1 MKTHYYFELTRS
13 CVPIIK
19 GGKLIKDSN
28 VGGIKNSYKV
38 YKISYITLFN
48 KWNITL
54 LKIYIGTC
62 TFLRPYKS
70 LWPKK
75 IDRLPKIYWGK
86 HPILVNMWLL
96 LIKDYDKFDSP
107 TEKTSVL
114 IYKDTTRSETIK
126 VCYIPFESKL
136 LKKNLQTNKSFS
148 MNQKH

>member
-48 KWNITL
+48 KWNITIENHMVL
-54 LKIYIGTC
+54 AFPT
-62 TFLRPYKS
+62 YKS

-75 IDRLPKIYWGK
+75 IDRLPKSVGS
-86 HPILVNMWLL
+86 HPLINMC
-96 LIKDYDKFDSP
+96 ITYKDYDKFDSP
-107 TEKTSVL
+107 TEKTSYNL
-114 IYKDTTRSETIK
+114 KTR
-126 VCYIPFESKL
+126 PGL
-136 LKKNLQTNKSFS
+136 G
-148 MNQKH
+148 H